1 MIGLAYA
8 LKGEI
13 RSMLRSADAKPL
25 ETASGAAIYEIEPGI
40 LAYLGGVGKVNA
52 AMSTQLFIDRYH
64 PDWIVNAGCAGS
76 FLDLPIGTI
85 VLAKDFVQ
93 HDVDT
98 TAMGDPIGLVS
109 TVDRVEFPTDE
120 PERLSGILAAQGVE
134 HQVGRVA
141 TGEVFMTKGDRADWV
156 AKTFAPALCEME
168 GGAIAQVCLRNGV
181 KFTALKTVSD
191 RLCQENNA
199 NEYFHYGEAMA
210 KLNGVVVPFAR
221 ALRDAAGRPPRGS
234 GEV

>member
-25 ETASGAAIYEIEPGI
+25 ETVSGVAVYEIEPGI

-52 AMSTQLFIDRYH
+52 AMSAQLFIDRYH
-64 PDWIVNAGCAGS
+64 PDWIVNAGVAGS
-76 FLDLPIGTI
+76 FQDLSIGTI

-98 TAMGDPIGLVS
+98 TAMGDPIGMVS
-109 TVDRVEFPTDE
+109 TVDRVDFPTSE
-120 PERLSGILAAQGVE
+120 PERLSAILAAQGVE
-134 HQVGRVA
+134 HRTGRVA
-141 TGEVFMTKGDRADWV
+141 TGEVFMVKGPRADWV
-156 AKTFAPALCEME
+156 AETFSPTLCEME

-181 KFTALKTVSD
+181 KFTALKSVSD

-199 NEYFHYGEAMA
+199 EEYFNYGEAMA
-210 KLNGVVVPFAR
+210 KLNDVVLPFAR
-221 ALRDAAGRPPRGS
+221 ALNQ
-234 GEV
+234 

>member
-25 ETASGAAIYEIEPGI
+25 ETVAGAAVYEIEPGI

-52 AMSTQLFIDRYH
+52 AMSAQLFIDRFH
-64 PDWIVNAGCAGS
+64 PDWIVNAGVAGS

-98 TAMGDPIGLVS
+98 TAMGDPIGMVS
-109 TVDRVEFPTDE
+109 TVDRVDFPTTE
-120 PERLSGILAAQGVE
+120 PERLSALLTALGTE

-141 TGEVFMTKGDRADWV
+141 TGEVFMTKGSRADWV
-156 AKTFAPALCEME
+156 AKTFSPTLCEME

-181 KFTALKTVSD
+181 KFTALKSVSD

-199 NEYFHYGEAMA
+199 EEYFNYGEAMA
-210 KLNGVVVPFAR
+210 KLNGVVLPFAR
-221 ALRDAAGRPPRGS
+221 ALAK
-234 GEV
+234 

>member
-13 RSMLRSADAKPL
+13 KSMLHSADAKPL
-25 ETASGAAIYEIEPGI
+25 ETAAGVAVYEIEPGI

-52 AMSTQLFIDRYH
+52 AMSAQLFIDRFH
-64 PDWIVNAGCAGS
+64 PDWIINAGVAGS

-98 TAMGDPIGLVS
+98 TAMGDPIGMVS
-109 TVDRVEFPTDE
+109 TVDRVDFPTTE
-120 PERLSGILAAQGVE
+120 PKRLSALLTALGTE

-141 TGEVFMTKGDRADWV
+141 TGEVFMTKGSRADWV
-156 AKTFAPALCEME
+156 AKTFSPTLCEME

-181 KFTALKTVSD
+181 KFTALKSVSD

-199 NEYFHYGEAMA
+199 EEYFNYGEAMA
-210 KLNGVVVPFAR
+210 KLNSVVLPFAR
-221 ALRDAAGRPPRGS
+221 ALAK
-234 GEV
+234 

>member
-13 RSMLRSADAKPL
+13 RSMLHSADAKPL
-25 ETASGAAIYEIEPGI
+25 ETAAGVAVYEIEPGI

-52 AMSTQLFIDRYH
+52 AMSAQLFIDRFH
-64 PDWIVNAGCAGS
+64 PDWIINAGVAGS

-98 TAMGDPIGLVS
+98 TAMGDPIGMVS
-109 TVDRVEFPTDE
+109 TVDRVDFPTTE
-120 PERLSGILAAQGVE
+120 PERLSALLTALGTE

-141 TGEVFMTKGDRADWV
+141 TGEVFMTKGSRADWI
-156 AKTFAPALCEME
+156 AETFSPALCEME
-168 GGAIAQVCLRNGV
+168 GGAIAQVCLRNGL
-181 KFTALKTVSD
+181 KFTALKSVSD

-199 NEYFHYGEAMA
+199 EEYFNYGEAMA
-210 KLNGVVVPFAR
+210 KLNSVVLPFAR
-221 ALRDAAGRPPRGS
+221 ALAK
-234 GEV
+234 